1 MGRRLS
7 PALLDS
13 AVVVSCVLLLMSTLD
28 PRIEALA
35 NPAVRL
41 LAAQGEVRSYPR
53 NAILVNEEEAADTVY
68 VVLTGRVRVYVSDA
82 DGHEMV
88 LGLCAAGDLLGE
100 MSLDGGTRSAS
111 AITVEPC
118 TCAVVTRAQL
128 RTAIEQDPEVAFH
141 LLTVLIHRARM
152 AIGNVKGLALL
163 DAYGRIV
170 QALNRMAQRRDGVLV
185 VSEGLTQQEFGE
197 RAGTSRDMVNRIF
210 RDLTAGGYIT
220 VKDDRSI
227 VIHRKPPSRW

>member
-1 MGRRLS
+1 M
-7 PALLDS
+7 S
-13 AVVVSCVLLLMSTLD
+13 ALD

-53 NAILVNEEEAADTVY
+53 NAILLNEDEAADSVY
-68 VVLTGRVRVYVSDA
+68 VILTGRVRVYVSDA

-88 LGLCAAGDLLGE
+88 LGMCEAGDLLGE
-100 MSLDGGTRSAS
+100 MALDGGTRSAS
-111 AITVEPC
+111 AITLEPSA
-118 TCAVVTRAQL
+118 CAVVSRAQL
-128 RTAIEQDPEVAFH
+128 RTAMEQDADVAFH
-141 LLTVLIHRARM
+141 LITLLINRARM

-170 QALNRMAQRRDGVLV
+170 RALNRMAQRRDGVLV
-185 VSEGLTQQEFGE
+185 VAEGLTQQEFGE

-210 RDLTAGGYIT
+210 KDLVAGGYIT
-220 VKDDRSI
+220 VNDDRSI

>member
-1 MGRRLS
+1 M
-7 PALLDS
+7 S
-13 AVVVSCVLLLMSTLD
+13 ALD

-53 NAILVNEEEAADTVY
+53 NAILVNEDEAADSVY
-68 VVLTGRVRVYVSDA
+68 VILSGRVRVYVSDA

-88 LGLCAAGDLLGE
+88 LGMCEAGDLLGE
-100 MSLDGGTRSAS
+100 MALDGGTRSAS
-111 AITVEPC
+111 AITLEPSAC
-118 TCAVVTRAQL
+118 SIVSRAQL
-128 RTAIEQDPEVAFH
+128 RAAMEQDADVAFH
-141 LLTVLIHRARM
+141 LITLLINRARM

-170 QALNRMAQRRDGVLV
+170 RALNRMAQRRDGVLV
-185 VSEGLTQQEFGE
+185 VAEGLTQQEFGE

-210 RDLTAGGYIT
+210 KDLVAGGYIS
-220 VKDDRSI
+220 VNDDRSI